1 MVSETSLDLKYDIID
16 KTMVFRD
23 ELQLLML
30 ILSSF

>member
-16 KTMVFRD
+16 ETMVLRD
-23 ELQLLML
+23 ELQFLML

>member
-1 MVSETSLDLKYDIID
+1 MVSETSLDLKYDVID
-16 KTMVFRD
+16 ETMVLRD

>member
-16 KTMVFRD
+16 ETMVLRD

>member
-16 KTMVFRD
+16 ETMVLRY

>member
-1 MVSETSLDLKYDIID
+1 MVSETSLDLKYDNID
-16 KTMVFRD
+16 ETMVLRD